1 MLTHSSGGFR
11 TGLIPMGLYL
21 QRILWAHWDATKH
34 LYRYLTWDRRTC
46 AVWAFVHYNITRGCV
61 WLCCSHTWKVLQV
74 WNTLVSMKVYVSY
87 TLEFMCIRWI
97 HILYTQNKSSCVK
110 TYMCMWSWVQPACSA
125 GEAHTVMD
133 DGMQSY
139 ECQQHDEAHCSVP
152 LLTMQETVHI
162 QESKEKET
170 MYANS

>member
-1 MLTHSSGGFR
+1 MLSVSSECFSA
-11 TGLIPMGLYL
+11 GLTPVGLYL
-21 QRILWAHWDATKH
+21 QRILWAQWDSTKH
-34 LYRYLTWDRRTC
+34 LYWDQNWDRRTC
-46 AVWAFVHYNITRGCV
+46 AVWAFVHDNITRGCV
-61 WLCCSHTWKVLQV
+61 WLCCSHTWKVLRV

-87 TLEFMCIRWI
+87 TLEFMCIWWI
-97 HILYTQNKSSCVK
+97 HILYRQNESSRVQ
-110 TYMCMWSWVQPACSA
+110 TYMCSWVRPACSA